1 MGGTTKSG
9 LGVQTISA
17 GQLKGSARG
26 ALISALFGSAWMFWA
41 VVFSGHPTSVW
52 FSMVTMPAAVL
63 TAWAILRVRAVRHLT
78 PSSDEL
84 AHWMRFRRFFWID
97 FGIEW
102 GLGGIAVFALYR
114 FGRLDLIPQALGVII
129 GLHFLPFVRI
139 FRAPRYYWTG
149 GLILAAALGSLL
161 IAPGHIRNIVGC
173 SAIGLTL
180 WITCVA
186 ILCSNSSAA
195 LLPPPKEST

>member
-1 MGGTTKSG
+1 MGSTTNAVSS
-9 LGVQTISA
+9 VRTISP

-41 VVFSGHPTSVW
+41 VVFSGHATPVW
-52 FSMVTMPAAVL
+52 FSIVVLPAAVL
-63 TAWAILRVRAVRHLT
+63 TAWAMLRVRAVRHLA
-78 PSSDEL
+78 PSADEL
-84 AHWMRFRRFFWID
+84 AHWVRFRKFFWID

-102 GLGGIAVFALYR
+102 GLGGIGVFVLCR
-114 FGRLDLIPQALGVII
+114 LGRLDLMPQALGVII

-149 GLILAAALGSLL
+149 GLMVAAAPASLF
-161 IAPGHIRNIVGC
+161 IAHGYIRNIVAC

-180 WITCVA
+180 WVTSVA
-186 ILCSNSSAA
+186 ALCSSSPEAFLA
-195 LLPPPKEST
+195 PPKESA